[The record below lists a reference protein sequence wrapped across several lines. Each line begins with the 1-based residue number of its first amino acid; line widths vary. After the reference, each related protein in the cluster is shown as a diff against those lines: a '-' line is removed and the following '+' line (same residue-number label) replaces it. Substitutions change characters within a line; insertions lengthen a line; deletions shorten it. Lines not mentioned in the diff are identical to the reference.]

1 MTPFHLAFP
10 VRDLDETRA
19 FYEGVLGCAIGR
31 SSEAWVDFDLFGH
44 QMSAH
49 VRPAAQAD
57 GLGKV
62 DGKAVPIPHFGVVL
76 LMEDWRK
83 LADRL
88 AGPTQRGLDRTADD
102 PLCRRARRAGDPVH
116 PRPFRQRAG
125 IQGFPLASTAIRALS
140 QRGRSST
147 AKLSRMTR
155 SPGDAQVATFTT
167 GSTMRHVI
175 VMTGDRLDRT

>member
-19 FYEGVLGCAIGR
+19 FYEGVLGCTIGR
-31 SSEAWVDFDLFGH
+31 SAEAWVDFDLYGH

-83 LADRL
+83 LAERL
-88 AGPTQRGLDRTADD
+88 AGHPSVAWLERPMIRFAGEPGEQATLFIRD
-102 PLCRRARRAGDPVH
+102 PAGNALEFKG
-116 PRPFRQRAG
+116 FRSLQQLFA
-125 IQGFPLASTAIRALS
+125 
-140 QRGRSST
+140 
-147 AKLSRMTR
+147 
-155 SPGDAQVATFTT
+155 
-167 GSTMRHVI
+167 H
-175 VMTGDRLDRT
+175 